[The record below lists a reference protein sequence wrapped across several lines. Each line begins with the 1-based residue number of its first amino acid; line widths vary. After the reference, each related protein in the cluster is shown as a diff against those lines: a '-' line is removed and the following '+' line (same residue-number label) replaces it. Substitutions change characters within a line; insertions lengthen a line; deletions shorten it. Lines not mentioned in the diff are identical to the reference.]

1 MTMKYAAKRIA
12 MLLLT
17 MVIVSFLAFAAFSLI
32 SGNTAEILLGTQAT
46 PERVAA
52 LERELGL
59 DRPLL
64 ARYAG
69 WLLGFF
75 TGDLGT
81 SFSYKQPVWELIA
94 PKAAVTLCLSALSF
108 LLIVAVSIP
117 LGVRSAR
124 QAGGRLDGVWTALDQ
139 LCMAV
144 PPFFTGILL
153 SWLFSTVLRWFVH
166 GNFPDLRAD
175 FPGALKYLFFA
186 AVSLA
191 IPRAAMTVRMLR
203 STILGE
209 MRKDYVRTA
218 ISRGN
223 DRSGVLYRH
232 VLKNAL
238 VPVVTFL
245 AQTMAEIVAGGIV
258 VEQVFAIPGLGRM
271 LVASI
276 SNRDYPV
283 VQAIVVILAFWVVLA
298 GTAADLINQR
308 IDPRL
313 RLGGG
318 S

>member
-1 MTMKYAAKRIA
+1 MKYAAKRIA

-203 STILGE
+203 STILRE

-223 DRSGVLYRH
+223 DRGGVLYRH